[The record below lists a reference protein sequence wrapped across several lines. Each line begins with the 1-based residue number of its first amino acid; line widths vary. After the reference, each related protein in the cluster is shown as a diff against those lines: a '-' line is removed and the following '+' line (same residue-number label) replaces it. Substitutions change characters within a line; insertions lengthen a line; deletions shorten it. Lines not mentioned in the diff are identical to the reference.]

1 MRSLRLNKSPVPR
14 PSDGKGTDRSGPP
27 QAVSVAIVGLGY
39 VGLPLSLQFAR
50 AGVRVVGLDI
60 DSSKVQALNAGRS
73 YIKHVLPATI
83 AEAVKGKR
91 FDASTDFSRVRQV
104 DAVVICVPTPLN
116 KNREPDISYILNTGK

>member
-14 PSDGKGTDRSGPP
+14 PSDGKGTERSGPP

-83 AEAVKGKR
+83 ADAVQGKR
-91 FDASTDFSRVRQV
+91 FDASTDCSRARHGG
-104 DAVVICVPTPLN
+104 AVATDWTTP
-116 KNREPDISYILNTGK
+116 RT